1 MKEMYKYLFRPLDN
15 DCHTLLGRV
24 KLAIRISVAIVI
36 GIPTLPIFYLA
47 FWVMGL
53 AVVIVI
59 TAPFVML
66 FGWFTNNEET
76 IALGLQLAQIAM
88 FLFIVPFIFWAFFIR
103 GDNPFKEL
111 GM

>member
-1 MKEMYKYLFRPLDN
+1 MKELYKDLFRPLDN
-15 DCHTLLGRV
+15 DYHTLSGKV
-24 KLAIRISVAIVI
+24 KLAMRIFVAIVI

-47 FWVMGL
+47 FWAMGL

-66 FGWFTNNEET
+66 FGWLTNNEET
-76 IALGLQLAQIAM
+76 IALGLQLAQIAI
-88 FLFIVPFIFWAFFIR
+88 FLFVAPFIFWAFFIR
-103 GDNPFKEL
+103 GDNPLEEL